1 MSHRLQVLIPESLE
15 ARLRK
20 AAERLRVSKG
30 EWVRR
35 AIEEALRE
43 EGRSHGGS
51 PDPLTR
57 LASLSG
63 PTGDVEQMIEETEA
77 GRS

>member
-15 ARLRK
+15 IRLRK
-20 AAERLRVSKG
+20 AAQRGRLSKG

-35 AIEEALRE
+35 AIERQLEDPHRP
-43 EGRSHGGS
+43 
-51 PDPLTR
+51 PDPLAR
-57 LASLSG
+57 LAALGG
-63 PTGDVEQMIEETEA
+63 PTGDVEQMLAEIEA